1 MLLKYLLL
9 ITQKPTIYNM
19 LNIILNKFWDY
30 HNFGKYFIRS
40 TEKIYKRATHIQAA
54 VIAAS
59 VLLLYLYLLKSV
71 VISNTGLIIESYIPK
86 SEMIDAIMLISQT
99 YYTWLALTIVVG
111 YDLIYFTTC
120 IHVVLQLRLL
130 KEKIQETLNQ
140 HNSNTRLIICHCI
153 KHHQILLS

>member
-1 MLLKYLLL
+1 
-9 ITQKPTIYNM
+9 M

-30 HNFGKYFIRS
+30 HHFGRYFITS
-40 TEKIYKRATHIQAA
+40 TEKIYRRVSQIHVA

-71 VISNTGLIIESYIPK
+71 VISNAGLILESYIPK
-86 SEMIDAIMLISQT
+86 SEMMDAIMLISQT
-99 YYTWLALTIVVG
+99 YYTWLSLTIVVG

-130 KEKIQETLNQ
+130 KEKIQETLNT
-140 HNSNTRLIICHCI
+140 NSSNTKLIICHCI